1 MEPAHPST
9 GSHLF
14 IDPSMARDLP
24 ASPSAGPVFPA
35 APTAYHTFHLTTAA
49 ATMDQDLFLY
59 DSERLHRLAP
69 EDRVRQG
76 LRYFSDYRVT
86 TVERENHRVVA
97 AVEDEDDETY
107 WLELGADGDG
117 KLAVSCDCG
126 SGEEV
131 CVHAIAVLYAYADQY
146 GQERVSLGSAVDE
159 AIQERVKKG
168 RNEVKVKLLSGNLG
182 FGTWQA
188 TSLVSSTHWQRS
200 YQVQIRSLDQRVNY
214 CTCPDLAGNRLGT
227 CKHIEAVL
235 HFARGRPDYQRL
247 KEQGCPVSFVHLAWE
262 SATRPVIRLQR
273 RADTA
278 ADLALLLE
286 EFFDSGGVFRG
297 RLPEDF
303 FRLSEAVY
311 GRDDFLLGEDAARY
325 AQQCAEDAARTQRG
339 REIGE
344 AIRQSHGSLPGVQ
357 VRLFPYQVE
366 GVAFLASRG
375 RALLAD
381 DMGLG
386 KTLQAIAAATWLAD
400 HAGVRRVLVVCPASL
415 KHQWTREIAKFTG
428 RPVQIIQGGAAER
441 GVQYRADTLFFIA
454 NYELVLR
461 DLSVISETL
470 KPDLLILDEAQRIKN
485 WRTKLASTVKLIP
498 SRYVFVLS
506 GTPLE
511 NRLEDLY
518 SLLQMVDARVLGP
531 LWRCL
536 LDFHITDQR
545 GKVIGYRNLSE
556 LRRRIAP
563 VLLRRDRSLV
573 SDQLPDRTEVTLDI
587 PLSTEQIELHDDAL
601 KAAGQLAQIAKRRPL
616 TPSEQNR
623 LMAALQKARMACNAA
638 GLVDKET
645 QGSPKLE
652 ELARLLE
659 ELCLQSSRKAVVFSQ
674 WALMTEMVESLV
686 RGLGLGCVRL
696 HGGVPSSR
704 RGELME
710 KFQNDDSVQVFIS
723 TDAGGTG
730 LNLQAATVLI
740 NLDMPWNPAILDQRI
755 ARIHRLGQKQKVQI
769 FLLLAADSY
778 EQRVAQLVRG
788 KRDLFDN
795 VIDPEAS
802 EDVVGI
808 SKKMLEALVDDL
820 AAGPAP
826 EGRAAVAEAAVEP
839 PTAAVE
845 PTAPAAAPEAEED
858 DGIRATVAAIQTR
871 FGPRIERVLAKTGG
885 LLVVVEQWQEGDE
898 ETAQELSADLPV
910 AVIDGR
916 TWRSLQ
922 RLGSASPLAET
933 RTVFEPAE
941 PEAPRENPLLAQ
953 AAAKLHSAQVLLQ
966 QQCSAGV
973 LELLAS
979 ALLLKIAAFHGLQR
993 APAAAEAPA
1002 WLYGEIVPRAL
1013 LRPEQI
1019 ALSLQIVSLSLAGT
1033 APEHLLLQAARDTAR
1048 ALQEWG
1054 GG

>member
-1 MEPAHPST
+1 
-9 GSHLF
+9 
-14 IDPSMARDLP
+14 
-24 ASPSAGPVFPA
+24 
-35 APTAYHTFHLTTAA
+35 
-49 ATMDQDLFLY
+49 MDHDLFLY
-59 DSERLHRLAP
+59 DTERLHDLAA
-69 EDRVRQG
+69 EDLVRQG
-76 LRYFSDYRVT
+76 LRYFCDNRVIS
-86 TVERENHRVVA
+86 VERQDRRLIA
-97 AVEDEDDETY
+97 QVEDEDEEVY
-107 WLELGADGDG
+107 WLELTTGDESG
-117 KLAVSCDCG
+117 LVASCDCG
-126 SGEEV
+126 SELPA
-131 CVHAIAVLYAYADQY
+131 CVHAIAALYAYADQY
-146 GQERVSLGSAVDE
+146 GQDQEGLGSAVDE

-188 TSLVSSTHWQRS
+188 TSLVSATHWQRS

-214 CTCPDLAGNRLGT
+214 CTCPDLASNRLGT

-247 KEQGCPVSFVHLAWE
+247 KDQGCPVSFVHLAWE

-273 RADTA
+273 RADA
-278 ADLALLLE
+278 APDLALVLD
-286 EFFDSGGVFRG
+286 EFFDVGGVFKG

-303 FRLSEAVY
+303 FRLSQAVY

-325 AQQCAEDAARTQRG
+325 AQQCAEDAAWAQRG
-339 REIGE
+339 REVE
-344 AIRQSHGSLPGVQ
+344 QAIRQSHGSLPGVK

-400 HAGVRRVLVVCPASL
+400 HAGVRRCLVVCPASL
-415 KHQWTREIAKFTG
+415 KHQWAREIAKFTG
-428 RPVQIIQGGAAER
+428 RPAQIIQGGAAER
-441 GVQYRADTLFFIA
+441 GVQYRADALFFIA

-587 PLSTEQIELHDDAL
+587 PLSAKQIELHGSAMQS
-601 KAAGQLAQIAKRRPL
+601 AGQLAQIAKRRPL
-616 TPSEQNR
+616 TPGEHNR
-623 LMAALQKARMACNAA
+623 LMASLQQARMACNAA

-645 QGSPKLE
+645 EGSPKLE

-659 ELCLQSSRKAVVFSQ
+659 ELCLQSNRKAVVFSQ

-686 RGLGLGCVRL
+686 RGMGLGCVRL
-696 HGGVPSSR
+696 HGGVPSAK

-710 KFQNDDSVQVFIS
+710 KFLTDDAVQVFIS

-740 NLDMPWNPAILDQRI
+740 NLDMPWNPAILDQRV

-769 FLLLAADSY
+769 FLLLAEDSY
-778 EQRVAQLVRG
+778 EQRVAQLVKG

-795 VIDPEAS
+795 VIDPEAT

-820 AAGPAP
+820 APTEPAERSEPAGSAALP
-826 EGRAAVAEAAVEP
+826 EIEP
-839 PTAAVE
+839 EPVDRQIKPTA
-845 PTAPAAAPEAEED
+845 TGPEAEED
-858 DGIRATVAAIQTR
+858 GTIRHTVAAIQSA
-871 FGPRIERVLAKTGG
+871 FGARIERILAKAGG
-885 LLVVVEQWQEGDE
+885 LLVVVEQWREGDE
-898 ETAQELSADLPV
+898 QSAEELSSELPV

-922 RLGSASPLAET
+922 RLGGASPLAET
-933 RTVFEPAE
+933 RTLFEPAE
-941 PEAPRENPLLAQ
+941 PEVPKENPLHALA
-953 AAAKLHSAQVLLQ
+953 AEKLRSAEVLLQ
-966 QQCSAGV
+966 QQCTAGV
-973 LELLAS
+973 MDLLAS
-979 ALLLKIAAFHGLQR
+979 ALLLKIAALHGQSQ
-993 APAAAEAPA
+993 APAATDAAG
-1002 WLYGEIVPRAL
+1002 WLYADILPRGV
-1013 LRPEQI
+1013 LRQEQVSEVI
-1019 ALSLQIVSLSLAGT
+1019 QVVSLSLASSL
-1033 APEHLLLQAARDTAR
+1033 PEVLIRQAATDAVR
-1048 ALQEWG
+1048 LFNGLEG
-1054 GG
+1054 S